1 MKRSIRLFTV
11 SALAAGIA
19 ACGGGSDGTGTTG
32 STGTVSFDVTDAPAM
47 EFSDVTVSFT
57 GISLKP
63 EDSEWVEFN
72 FDEPKTWNLLE
83 LQGGISEP
91 LITEEEVPA
100 GNYTQLRLLVNTE
113 ELASYVVLEDQPD
126 VKRSLAVP
134 SGTQSGLKLNGDF
147 VVAADTQTDFTI
159 DFDVRKAIVNPQGES
174 LADYLLRPSLRLVNN
189 LQVGSITGLVDYA
202 TINQTRANDADQA
215 DCSEGYEG
223 SAYVFEGADA
233 ELSDLNVNNE
243 EGNPLMVVPV
253 ELDDESSLYSYKAAF
268 LTAGDYTVAYSCQLD
283 DNEQDDT
290 LEFDGKQ
297 TVTVEAGVE
306 TEAQTIPLVQ

>member
-19 ACGGGSDGTGTTG
+19 ACGGSGDGSSTG

-63 EDSEWVEFN
+63 VDGEWVKFS

-100 GNYTQLRLLVNTE
+100 GDYSQLRLLVNTE
-113 ELASYVVLEDQPD
+113 ELASYVVLKDQPD
-126 VKRSLAVP
+126 VKKSLAVP

-159 DFDVRKAIVNPQGES
+159 DFDVRKSIVNPQGQS
-174 LADYLLRPSLRLVNN
+174 LADYLLKPSLRLVNN
-189 LQVGSITGLVDYA
+189 LEVGSITGEVDYA
-202 TINQTRANDADQA
+202 TINSTRLSNDELPN
-215 DCSEGYEG
+215 CSEDYAG
-223 SAYVFEGADA
+223 AVYVYQGTDVTPT
-233 ELSDLNVNNE
+233 DLNVDSD
-243 EGNPLMVVPV
+243 GIQPIMAVPV
-253 ELDDESSLYSYKAAF
+253 NDEDLDGIYNYTAAF
-268 LTAGDYTVAYSCQLD
+268 LVAGDYTISYSCQLD
-283 DNEQDDT
+283 NNETDDDLDFEGT
-290 LEFDGKQ
+290 QNVSVVADTQ
-297 TVTVEAGVE
+297 
-306 TEAQTIPLVQ
+306 TEADPIPLPQ